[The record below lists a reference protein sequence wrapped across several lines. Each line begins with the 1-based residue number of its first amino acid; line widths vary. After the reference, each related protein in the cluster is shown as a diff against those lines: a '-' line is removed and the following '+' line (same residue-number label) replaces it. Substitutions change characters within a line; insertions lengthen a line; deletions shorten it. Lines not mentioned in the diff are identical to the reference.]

1 MSIAQV
7 KAFIAKVKE
16 DQALAKKLQDAE
28 AAYTGDTSDKEA
40 AFAAVVIPVAAE
52 AGFKFTVEDYKAAFE
67 AEGEASETEL
77 DAVAGGKFGEVYFCV
92 FGNFNPDEPRTYTG
106 FGKSEKFF

>member
-1 MSIAQV
+1 MSVAQV

-77 DAVAGGKFGEVYFCV
+77 DAVAGGGDWCIFY
-92 FGNFNPDEPRTYTG
+92 
-106 FGKSEKFF
+106 GKHDW